1 MALLVKFHRCVLAA
15 MLLAYAAVEA
25 QNPVAAPASTPT
37 LSPAPENPANY
48 DESKVGN
55 YILPDPLVMENG
67 QKVRDAKIWYKKRRP
82 ELLHLFEENIYGRSP
97 DASKDI
103 HFEVFDVDKHALG
116 GKAIRKQVT
125 VYFSA
130 KKDGPKEDVLIYL
143 PANAKKPVPLILSLN
158 FSGNHRIINDPGI
171 KLPMVWDRKTQ
182 TKSLAKEDTR
192 GSSNW
197 PVEKLLEHGI
207 GLATIYYCDIEP
219 DFIGGMKDGVRPLFF
234 KPGQTEPAPDDWGA
248 IVAWGW
254 GLSRAMDYIETDK
267 DIDAKRVAIL
277 GQSRLGK
284 TVMWAGARDTR
295 FAMVLAV
302 NSGRSGASLGRRN
315 YGETVKHMN
324 INFPYQF
331 CANYQK
337 YGDHTDQMPIDQHEL
352 VALIA
357 PRLVYLMT
365 AEQDRWSDPREEF
378 LSAVAAGP
386 VFRLLDKDDLGT
398 DQMPPLNQ
406 PIQHTIAYHYRSGK
420 HELAAYDWEQIIVY
434 VDANFKSS
442 AQK

>member
-1 MALLVKFHRCVLAA
+1 MGLPTRFCRSVLAF
-15 MLLAYAAVEA
+15 AVLVCSGVLA
-25 QNPVAAPASTPT
+25 QNPASSPTPTSTPG
-37 LSPAPENPANY
+37 PAPENPANY
-48 DESKVGN
+48 DESNVGN
-55 YILPDPLVMENG
+55 YTLPDPLVMGNG
-67 QKVRDAKIWYKKRRP
+67 QKVRDAKTWYKKRRP

-97 DASKDI
+97 DAPKNI

-182 TKSLAKEDTR
+182 TKSQAKEDTR

-219 DFIGGMKDGVRPLFF
+219 DFIGGMPYGVRPLFF
-234 KPGQTEPAPDDWGA
+234 NPGQTEPASDDWGA
-248 IVAWGW
+248 IAAWGW

-267 DIDAKRVAIL
+267 NIDARRVAIL

-284 TVMWAGARDTR
+284 TVLWAGARDTR

-331 CANYQK
+331 CTNYQK
-337 YGDHTDQMPIDQHEL
+337 YGGHTDQMPIDQHEL
-352 VALIA
+352 LALIA

-365 AEQDRWSDPREEF
+365 AEQDRWSDPKGEF

-386 VFRLLDKDDLGT
+386 VFRLLGKDDLGT
-398 DQMPPLNQ
+398 NQMPPLNQ

-420 HELAAYDWEQIIVY
+420 HELTPYDWDQCIAYI
-434 VDANFKSS
+434 DANFKP
-442 AQK
+442 QH

>member
-1 MALLVKFHRCVLAA
+1 MGLPTGFFRSALALTLLVCSSVL
-15 MLLAYAAVEA
+15 A
-25 QNPVAAPASTPT
+25 QNPAPSPTPTSTPT
-37 LSPAPENPANY
+37 PPAENPANY

-55 YILPDPLVMENG
+55 FTLPDPLVMENG
-67 QKVRDAKIWYKKRRP
+67 QKVRDAKTWYKKRRP
-82 ELLHLFEENIYGRSP
+82 ELAHLFEENIYGRSP
-97 DASKDI
+97 DAPKDMR
-103 HFEVFDVDKHALG
+103 FEVFDVDKHALG

-130 KKDGPKEDVLIYL
+130 RKDGPKEDVLIYL
-143 PANAKKPVPLILSLN
+143 PANAKKSVPLILSLN

-248 IVAWGW
+248 IAAWGW

-295 FAMVLAV
+295 FAMVLAI

-331 CANYQK
+331 CTNYQK
-337 YGDHTDQMPIDQHEL
+337 YGDHTDQMPVDQHEL

-357 PRLVYLMT
+357 PRFVYLMT
-365 AEQDRWSDPREEF
+365 AEQDRWSDPRGEF

-386 VFRLLDKDDLGT
+386 VFRLLGKDDLGT

-420 HELAAYDWEQIIVY
+420 HELTPYDWDQSIAYI
-434 VDANFKSS
+434 DANFHP
-442 AQK
+442 QH